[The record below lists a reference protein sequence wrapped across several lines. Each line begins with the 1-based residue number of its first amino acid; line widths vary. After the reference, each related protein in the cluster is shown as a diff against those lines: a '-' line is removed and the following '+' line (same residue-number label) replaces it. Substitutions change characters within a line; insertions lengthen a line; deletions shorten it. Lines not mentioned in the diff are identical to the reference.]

1 MPLSRFAIAA
11 RTFDPRSIPDC
22 ACWFDFSDSTTL
34 AQNSDGTGAVT
45 ANGDPVGYVRSK
57 VGSIT
62 GTQATSS
69 LRPTWLANWRAG
81 RPSIAMAN
89 VNTTGF
95 LLSGNPFGTAATLI
109 YAGQATSGTVWVTYQ
124 ASPNNNY
131 YCDVFQSGN
140 SGSPASNMGTTSYRI
155 NRSAVTATRATLY
168 STVTNNAYL
177 LTVSG
182 ISLTAAVTSPGLFNY
197 PGASM
202 TGRCGEWI
210 TYTRAL
216 STAEITAVENYLAK
230 KWAL

>member
-1 MPLSRFAIAA
+1 MPLPRFAIDA

-34 AQNSDGTGAVT
+34 AQNSDGTGSVT

-62 GTQATSS
+62 GTQTTSS

-89 VNTTGF
+89 VNQTGF
-95 LLSGNPFGTAATLI
+95 ALSANPFGSAATLI
-109 YAGQATSGTVWVTYQ
+109 YAGQATSGTVWVTYFSQ
-124 ASPNNNY
+124 PNSGV

-140 SGSPASNMGTTSYRI
+140 SGSPSSNMGTPSYRI

-177 LTVSG
+177 LTVTG
-182 ISLTAAVTSPGLFNY
+182 IALASATSPAIFSY

-210 TYTRAL
+210 TYSRAL